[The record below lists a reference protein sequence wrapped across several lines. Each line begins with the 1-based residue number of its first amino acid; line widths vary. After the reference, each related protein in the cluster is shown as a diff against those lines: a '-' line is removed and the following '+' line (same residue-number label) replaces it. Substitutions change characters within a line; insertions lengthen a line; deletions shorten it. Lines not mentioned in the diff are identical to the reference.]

1 MPSEDRSCARCVQ
14 FVGLDDVAVVDLET
28 STAGLVLTTQ
38 TLPRPIGC
46 PSCGVPARLKDRA
59 PVRLIDLPCYGRPT
73 TTVWLKRRF
82 TCIDADC
89 EQRSFTERDDRIA
102 PSRSS
107 LMTRAGRF
115 VTHQVGA
122 HARSVSEVAEDLGCN
137 WHTVNNAVVQWGE
150 ALLEA
155 DTERIGSV
163 EALGLDEV
171 AFAKLG
177 ERRKLHFATTI
188 ADTRRGQL
196 LDVMPGRGGAEPR
209 TWINERSPGW
219 RAGVKWATL
228 DLSAAFRSVFVATLP
243 DATLVAD
250 PFHVVKHA
258 NSKLDECRRRVQNET
273 LGHRGRK
280 TDPLFL
286 SRRLLTMAKQRL
298 NEDAEAKMVGLLKA
312 GDPKGEVATSWH
324 AKEAVRE
331 LYAHAD
337 EATAAQWID
346 QLIVDM
352 ADRSQPIEVRSLGR
366 TLKNW
371 RNEIIAWHRSHASNG
386 PTEAVNNLVKR
397 VKRAAF
403 GFRTFRSFR
412 VRVLLYAG
420 KPNWSLLETVM
431 PR

>member
-1 MPSEDRSCARCVQ
+1 MSSEDRSCARCVQ
-14 FVGLDDVAVVDLET
+14 FVGLDDVAVIHLET
-28 STAGLVLTTQ
+28 AVSGLVLTIQ
-38 TLPRPIGC
+38 TLPRPVGC
-46 PSCGVPARLKDRA
+46 PSCGVLARAKDRM
-59 PVRLIDLPCYGRPT
+59 PVRLVDLPCYGRPT

-82 TCIDADC
+82 TCIDVDC
-89 EQRSFTERDDRIA
+89 EQKTFTERDDRIA

-137 WHTVNNAVVQWGE
+137 WHTVNNAVVAWGE

-155 DTERIGSV
+155 DTERICSV

-177 ERRKLHFATTI
+177 ERRKLYFATTI

-196 LDVMPGRGGAEPR
+196 LDVVPGRGGAEPKE
-209 TWINERSPGW
+209 WMKARSEDW

-243 DATLVAD
+243 GATLVAD

-280 TDPLFL
+280 ADPLFR

-298 NEDAEAKMVGLLKA
+298 SEDAEAKMVGLLKA
-312 GDPKGEVATSWH
+312 GDRKGEVATSW
-324 AKEAVRE
+324 
-331 LYAHAD
+331 
-337 EATAAQWID
+337 ATRKKPFASSMPTLMRQPLLSGLTNSLSTWPIAANRLRSARSGEPSKTGATRSLPGTGPTPATD
-346 QLIVDM
+346 QLK
-352 ADRSQPIEVRSLGR
+352 RS
-366 TLKNW
+366 TTW
-371 RNEIIAWHRSHASNG
+371 
-386 PTEAVNNLVKR
+386 
-397 VKRAAF
+397 
-403 GFRTFRSFR
+403 
-412 VRVLLYAG
+412 
-420 KPNWSLLETVM
+420 
-431 PR
+431 